1 MCPRAALPSSAV
13 VVMVIES
20 ALQQSKRM
28 ASGRPREAWLGCALG
43 PWLSALS
50 SLFLRGWKKEDAFS
64 RGTLPSSAL
73 KRTLYVM
80 FRSRGNVV

>member
-28 ASGRPREAWLGCALG
+28 ASGRREAWLGCALG

-50 SLFLRGWKKEDAFS
+50 SLFLIGWKKEDAFS